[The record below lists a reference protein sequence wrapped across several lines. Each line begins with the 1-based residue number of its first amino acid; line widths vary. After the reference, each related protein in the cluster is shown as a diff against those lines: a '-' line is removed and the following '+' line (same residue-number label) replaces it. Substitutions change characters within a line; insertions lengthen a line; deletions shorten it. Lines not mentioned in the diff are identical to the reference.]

1 LTPAPFRVH
10 CADEPRLQPNPLAVI
25 PALPPG
31 QGPVFRSTV
40 HGTVFGERAERLQRV
55 AAGDPLLLI
64 PDPPM
69 EDDPSVW
76 VHLKDGEPLGHL
88 PPEICAWLAP
98 WLYRGG
104 IATATALKIGGAD
117 APSWKRLI
125 VEVHCELPSE
135 A

>member
-1 LTPAPFRVH
+1 M
-10 CADEPRLQPNPLAVI
+10 I
-25 PALPPG
+25 PALPPS
-31 QGPVFRSTV
+31 QGSIFRSTV
-40 HGTVFGERAERLQRV
+40 HGTVFGDRAERLGRLS
-55 AAGDPLLLI
+55 AGDAVLLI

-76 VHLKDGEPLGHL
+76 VHLTDGEPLGHL

-98 WLYRGG
+98 WMHRGG
-104 IATATALKIGGAD
+104 VANATAVKIGGTD

-125 VEVHCELPSE
+125 IEVRCELPSG